1 LFEKEKTPNTSLR
14 NYAFKYN
21 LVNIRSLK
29 NEPLLRKK
37 HIILNS
43 NFIYIYIYIVVERV
57 KCNYTIAIRDM
68 NNFLILILIS
78 GLALAFISSPDASQQ
93 HLIT

>member
-1 LFEKEKTPNTSLR
+1 
-14 NYAFKYN
+14 
-21 LVNIRSLK
+21 
-29 NEPLLRKK
+29 
-37 HIILNS
+37 
-43 NFIYIYIYIVVERV
+43 VVERV

>member
-43 NFIYIYIYIVVERV
+43 NFIYIYIVVERV